1 MFDGEGGQLAGH
13 VGETAPHA
21 ARLECRAA
29 FARGF
34 ATRRETVGSAGQ
46 RRTDRRGE
54 RGSRPQ
60 NATLRLTISL
70 QKSKGTSG
78 LAQQRCENAGDR
90 RIQTKL
96 KMHNESKE
104 KGNLL
109 SFRDGKGNP
118 TGSKYRHHRPIRILL
133 KDLSY
138 NS

>member
-90 RIQTKL
+90 RIQRSAHEEAPVSTAGERGSRPAVANVRN
-96 KMHNESKE
+96 HDGGERES
-104 KGNLL
+104 G
-109 SFRDGKGNP
+109 R
-118 TGSKYRHHRPIRILL
+118 
-133 KDLSY
+133 
-138 NS
+138 